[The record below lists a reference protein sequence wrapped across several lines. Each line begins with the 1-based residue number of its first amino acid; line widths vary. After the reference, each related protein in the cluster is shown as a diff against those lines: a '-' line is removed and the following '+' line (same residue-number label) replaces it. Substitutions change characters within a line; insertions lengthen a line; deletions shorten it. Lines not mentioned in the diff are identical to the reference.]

1 MASFTFIKI
10 VAVAMG
16 TKADEEAAL
25 QEASNRINEHVSG
38 LHRNQTILFP
48 DKLDKYVGEDNPV
61 RFIDAFID
69 NLDLEKLGFKHSIPC
84 ETGRPSYDPSD
95 LLKLYVY
102 GYLNHVRS
110 SRKLERECHRNL
122 EVIWLMKKLSP
133 DFKTIADFRKD
144 NVGCIKSVF
153 KEFVYLCK
161 SLDLYGAQLVAIDG
175 TKFKAVNS
183 KSNNLN
189 EKTVALTLKRT
200 EEKIAEYLREM
211 DENDK
216 ADSGKDDSVKVDE
229 LKEKISKLEEK
240 KQQYEQ
246 AQNQMKETGQRE
258 VSLTDPDSR
267 LMRVDSQRLDVCY
280 NIQTSVDA
288 KQHLIVDYDVTNNS
302 TDHHQLA
309 SDAKAAKQ
317 TLGVERLEV
326 LSDKGFYVLN
336 DLRDC
341 EEAGIRV
348 FMPIPSFNP
357 TKNVGVPEPEF
368 ATERFAYDSVKDVY
382 VCPAGKELGFW
393 KCNVKGKP
401 ELGRR
406 YRTASCVGCVFRS
419 RCTRNRLGRL
429 MFRSEYQEIVDRL
442 RARLESSDG
451 KEKLSLRREL
461 AEHPFGT
468 MKRAF
473 NQGYLLLKGLGKVK
487 GEVGFTMLAYNM
499 RRAINILGTRALI
512 AFIRP

>member
-1 MASFTFIKI
+1 MS
-10 VAVAMG
+10 
-16 TKADEEAAL
+16 
-25 QEASNRINEHVSG
+25 EHVTGS
-38 LHRNQTILFP
+38 HRKQTILFP
-48 DKLDKYVGEDNPV
+48 DTLDEYVDEENPV

-69 NLDLEKLGFKHSIPC
+69 SLNLEKLGFKHSIPC

-102 GYLNHVRS
+102 GYLNQVRS

-144 NVGCIKSVF
+144 NVGCIKPVF

-175 TKFKAVNS
+175 SKFKAVNS

-189 EKTVALTLKRT
+189 EKTVVLRLKRT

-216 ADSGKDDSVKVDE
+216 ADSGKDDTIKVNE
-229 LKEKISKLEEK
+229 LKEKISKLKEK
-240 KQQYEQ
+240 KQLYEQ
-246 AQNQMKETGQRE
+246 VQNQMKETGQRE

-317 TLGVERLEV
+317 TLCVDRLEV

-336 DLRDC
+336 DLKDC
-341 EEAGIRV
+341 EDNKICV
-348 FMPIPSFNP
+348 FMPIPAFNP

-368 ATERFAYDSVKDVY
+368 GTERFVYDSVKDIY
-382 VCPAGKELGFW
+382 VCPGGKELCFW
-393 KCNVKGKP
+393 KCIVKGKP
-401 ELGRR
+401 EHGRR
-406 YRTASCVGCVFRS
+406 YRTASCVNCAFRNK
-419 RCTRNRLGRL
+419 CTRNKLGRV
-429 MFRSEYQEIVDRL
+429 MFRSEYQDVVDRL
-442 RARLESSDG
+442 RVRVESSEG

-461 AEHPFGT
+461 VEHPFGT

-499 RRAINILGTRALI
+499 RRAINIFGARVLI
-512 AFIRP
+512 ASIRP